1 MGLGDVF
8 SIIKEHNKINVTDRK
23 DYNENEGEF
32 SMLKLETEIEW
43 TAYPDIRPICLPW
56 ETDNNLIGKMVT
68 VTGMGIKAV
77 EEVEVKVVS
86 NKHCGSKPEYEIC
99 AGGDKGRKGPCPI
112 ESGGPL
118 VIAVAPDNYQL
129 IGIVGETMRCEGS
142 TEKKPHLSYPRVSE
156 DVLKWINNVK
166 VDGKECSY
174 AVTST
179 STIRTTTTSEATF
192 STSSYTMTSTSTIR
206 TTTTSEASF
215 STSSFKLT
223 IAVMT
228 LSYLL
233 L

>member
-1 MGLGDVF
+1 MGLKDLL
-8 SIIKEHNKINVTDRK
+8 SIVYNTINVTDRK

-68 VTGMGIKAV
+68 VTAVGIKAV

-99 AGGDKGRKGPCPI
+99 AGGDNGGKGPCPN
-112 ESGGPL
+112 EYGGPL
-118 VIAVAPDNYQL
+118 VVAVAPDNYQL
-129 IGIVGETMRCEGS
+129 IGIVGETMKCKEG
-142 TEKKPHLSYPRVSE
+142 TKEDKRYLSYPRVSE
-156 DVLKWINNVK
+156 GVLKWINEVK
-166 VDGKECSY
+166 KDGKECSY
-174 AVTST
+174 AV
-179 STIRTTTTSEATF
+179 
-192 STSSYTMTSTSTIR
+192 TSTSTIR

>member
-1 MGLGDVF
+1 MGLKDLL
-8 SIIKEHNKINVTDRK
+8 SIVYNTINVTDRK

-99 AGGDKGRKGPCPI
+99 AGGDNGGKGPCPH
-112 ESGGPL
+112 EYGGPL
-118 VIAVAPDNYQL
+118 VVAVAPDNYQL
-129 IGIVGETMRCEGS
+129 IGIVGETMRCDGS

-156 DVLKWINNVK
+156 DVLEWINEVK
-166 VDGKECSY
+166 VDGEECSSSI
-174 AVTST
+174 TDSST
-179 STIRTTTTSEATF
+179 DIPSGAF
-192 STSSYTMTSTSTIR
+192 SASSGNL
-206 TTTTSEASF
+206 SF
-215 STSSFKLT
+215 TVLT
-223 IAVMT
+223 IALVCN
-228 LSYLL
+228 L
-233 L
+233 

>member
-1 MGLGDVF
+1 
-8 SIIKEHNKINVTDRK
+8 
-23 DYNENEGEF
+23 
-32 SMLKLETEIEW
+32 MLKVETEIEW
-43 TAYPDIRPICLPW
+43 TSHPHVRPICLPL

-68 VTGMGIKAV
+68 VTAVGKKAV

-86 NKHCGSKPEYEIC
+86 NEHCGSNPPEYEIC
-99 AGGDKGRKGPCPI
+99 AGGDNGRKGPCPI

-129 IGIVGETMRCEGS
+129 IGIVGETMKCEEG
-142 TEKKPHLSYPRVSE
+142 TKEDKRYLSYPRVSE